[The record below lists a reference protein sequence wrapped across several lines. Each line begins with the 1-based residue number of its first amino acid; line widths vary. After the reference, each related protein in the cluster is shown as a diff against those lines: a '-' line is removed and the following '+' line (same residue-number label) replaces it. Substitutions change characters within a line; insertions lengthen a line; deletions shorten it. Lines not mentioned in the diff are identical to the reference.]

1 MAKRYT
7 TLGAVS
13 DINVTP
19 MVDVMLVLLI
29 IFMVITPMLQHGTS
43 VNMARASNT
52 RDMQD
57 ADKEDAVLLAV
68 TKDGKVY
75 LQADRIEPDQITTK
89 VKDMIAD
96 KLDKTVYVKS
106 DRDAKYGVVVMVV
119 DNVRAAGVDSLG
131 LLTEK
136 REAASRPRSAAAI
149 NAAAAGGLGSFNSKE
164 GSAMSMAVGGGK
176 KGPLVDMNVTPLID
190 VLLVLLIIFMVIT
203 PLTPHGLDALVPQP
217 NKDKAPPD
225 EDCHEPDDCG

>member
-1 MAKRYT
+1 MAKKWT

-43 VNMARASNT
+43 VNMARAYNT

-68 TKDGKVY
+68 TKDGKIF
-75 LQADRIEPDQITTK
+75 LQSDRIEPNQITTT
-89 VKDMIAD
+89 VKDRIAD

-106 DRDAKYGVVVMVV
+106 DREAKYGVVVTVV

-136 REAASRPRSAAAI
+136 RETQHAA
-149 NAAAAGGLGSFNSKE
+149 
-164 GSAMSMAVGGGK
+164 
-176 KGPLVDMNVTPLID
+176 
-190 VLLVLLIIFMVIT
+190 
-203 PLTPHGLDALVPQP
+203 VP
-217 NKDKAPPD
+217 PPQQ
-225 EDCHEPDDCG
+225 